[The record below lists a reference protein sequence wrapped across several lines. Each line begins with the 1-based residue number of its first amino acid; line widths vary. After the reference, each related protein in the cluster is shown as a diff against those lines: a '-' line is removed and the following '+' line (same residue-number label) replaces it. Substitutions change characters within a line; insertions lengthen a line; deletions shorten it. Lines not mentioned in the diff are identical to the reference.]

1 MSELDASL
9 KFLEGGRYI
18 LFGLAVVLIMM
29 WRPQGVV
36 TRTMLENLRASWG
49 GRRARAE
56 TSAGGRA

>member
-1 MSELDASL
+1 
-9 KFLEGGRYI
+9 LEGGRYI

-49 GRRARAE
+49 GRRAPAE